1 MDYTSFYLK
10 DLKIRV
16 PLTVSYIIKVR
27 MLHKISQIFVIFS
40 TLIYLLLAKG
50 YAEPSFLNP
59 EYVGLIQQKINSCLI
74 YPQGAQTKGWEG
86 IVKVRL
92 TLARDGRIK
101 KIDIAESSGY
111 PLLDAAA
118 ILAIKDASPYPLP
131 QGYTKEELEMIVP
144 ISYKQDKPLET
155 SKLQETTL
163 LQQAPEAESIKLP
176 ETTEERPA
184 PLEELKRKP
193 LVYNQ
198 GLAYLSK
205 ELSSFVDLGIENNQP
220 LQVARQETELAQFK
234 IIEAQRNLFLTL
246 KISGYNTQGDVYK
259 IKYEEWEPRVEVTQP
274 LFHGGQLVNAV
285 KQAKVDLEITQKN
298 YDRLKLE
305 LIQKTET
312 AYYNLVAAKM
322 HLKLKEAIL
331 QEAKEMLEKIEKLS
345 AAGMVI
351 PLEVNGARAWFEQIQ
366 FQIDTIKREIL
377 MAELTLKQVLNTKEI
392 PKIETPQLLKA
403 KKLNIDLSTCV
414 ETALLNHPEIH
425 LSGLLVKFNDYSQ
438 KIKRSEVNAFTVDLT
453 SSYGSYKGHYIGYP
467 WQRADNWFAG
477 IKVSKPWGGSTF
489 NTSYEAETTRARFG
503 QTTPSKYSMVSADFS
518 VLDNLKRLSDKKRA
532 DIDVQRSL
540 SDFNET
546 AKTITF
552 QVQDAFFN
560 YQRAILQL
568 NTAETEMKFR
578 RSETDVIKI
587 RAMVGEANL
596 SSAMESVYNLSET
609 QAKYIQALANYHTSL
624 ANLKKATGYGIKI

>member
-10 DLKIRV
+10 DSKIRV

-74 YPQGAQTKGWEG
+74 YPQEAQIKAWEG
-86 IVKVRL
+86 IVKVRF
-92 TLARDGRIK
+92 TLAQDGRIK

-111 PLLDAAA
+111 PLLDAAT

-155 SKLQETTL
+155 SELQETTL

-198 GLAYLSK
+198 GLTYLSK
-205 ELSSFVDLGIENNQP
+205 ELSSFVDLGIKNNQP

-234 IIEAQRNLFLTL
+234 IIEAQRNLFPTL

-259 IKYEEWEPRVEVTQP
+259 VKYEEWEPGVEVTQP

-285 KQAKVDLEITQKN
+285 KQAKVDLEITKKN

-312 AYYNLVAAKM
+312 AYYNLVVAKM
-322 HLKLKEAIL
+322 HLKLKGALL
-331 QEAKEMLEKIEKLS
+331 QEAKGMLEKIEKLS
-345 AAGMVI
+345 QAGMVI
-351 PLEVNGARAWFEQIQ
+351 PLEVNGARAWFQQLQ
-366 FQIDTIKREIL
+366 FQIDTIKREVL

-414 ETALLNHPEIH
+414 ETALLNNPEIH
-425 LSGLLVKFNDYSQ
+425 LSTLLVKFNDYSR
-438 KIKRSEVNAFTVDLT
+438 KIKRSEVNGFTVDLT
-453 SSYGSYKGHYIGYP
+453 SSYGSYSGHYIGYP
-467 WQRADNWFAG
+467 WEDTDNWFAG
-477 IKVSKPWGGSTF
+477 IKITKPWGGSTL
-489 NTSYEAETTRARFG
+489 NTSYTTETTTARFG
-503 QTTPSKYSMVSADFS
+503 QTSPTKYKMVSADFS

-546 AKTITF
+546 AKTVTF
-552 QVQDAFFN
+552 EVQDAFLN
-560 YQRAILQL
+560 YQKAILQL
-568 NTAETEMKFR
+568 NTAEIEMKFR

-596 SSAMESVYNLSET
+596 SSALESVYNLSET
-609 QAKYIQALANYHTSL
+609 QAKYIQALANYQASL
-624 ANLKKATGYGIKI
+624 ANLKKATGYSIKI